1 MLHTAASTDYGERA
15 VQSYTGHYTVLNK
28 TETHT
33 HSVEGPQDQL
43 Q

>member
-1 MLHTAASTDYGERA
+1 MLHTAASTDDRERA
-15 VQSYTGHYTVLNK
+15 VQPYTGQHTVLNK
-28 TETHT
+28 IETQT